1 VSLKIL
7 PSLLNRHAELSKELD
22 GINEVIDKEIVA
34 LAKKL
39 FGHAIFWEEEIDWEA
54 RVKSVAAPESNWLEW
69 QVSWSHEDP
78 KWQVSWSHEDPNIH
92 VLDRKRRPNTHIL
105 WEGASVD
112 LYRKVPKAI
121 FLDNSLLEP
130 ARKAFQ
136 KREADALAR
145 REAEREI
152 VDERIAKA
160 LAKLTPE
167 ELVALGLK

>member
-54 RVKSVAAPESNWLEW
+54 RVKSVAAPESNWLE
-69 QVSWSHEDP
+69 
-78 KWQVSWSHEDPNIH
+78 WQVSWSHEDPNIH